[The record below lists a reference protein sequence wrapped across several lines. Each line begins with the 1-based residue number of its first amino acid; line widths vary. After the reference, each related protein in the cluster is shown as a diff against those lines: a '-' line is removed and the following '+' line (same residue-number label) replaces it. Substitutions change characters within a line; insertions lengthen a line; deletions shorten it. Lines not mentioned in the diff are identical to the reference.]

1 MARARPERSR
11 LISAIA
17 ISLLAAGASLVLFGG
32 SGLLVGKAAE
42 GGSLATLGGLL
53 IVIELVAFFRAP
65 LRFEERLI
73 THRAALGSMVRW
85 RLWLFNTV
93 GRRIPG
99 PLAYLS
105 SGDLFDRTIEDI
117 DVLEDLY
124 VRVALPTL
132 GAVSAGILTTVVVAF
147 FSLLAAVIVFVGL
160 IAGLTVAFAM
170 GDAAAPITLASVAVR
185 SKIAEQTVDRID
197 GTVELTMAG
206 TTSQV
211 ASSLDALNDQ
221 LSHFEA
227 IVGRLRGL
235 GIVLLGFIT
244 GACVLG
250 VALLSGSGVHH
261 GSLTAGAAAGI
272 TLASFAGLEPLLGV
286 LAGALRA
293 GVVDA
298 AAERL
303 DELDATPI
311 PVGEPD
317 ASASWPK
324 PAPSI
329 VLEDVTVGFEDV
341 EILDRVTLCIAP
353 GTSTCIVGPSGAG
366 KSTLCN
372 LMVRFVEPTAGTVQ
386 AGARSYADL
395 SGSEVRRHVVYV
407 DQAPTIFSGTIA
419 DLLTMG
425 TKGIDEAACR
435 TLLHDFELDELVVD
449 DRLDRLVG
457 EDGAYLSLG
466 QQRRLS
472 IARALLRHPDV
483 LILDEPTAGLDPAQG
498 RRIIER
504 TLELAHP
511 ASVVVVTHDVSLVD
525 LFDSSLRVSERT
537 VGPLFAPS
545 S

>member
-1 MARARPERSR
+1 MTRARPERSR
-11 LISAIA
+11 LISAVA

-65 LRFEERLI
+65 LRYEERLI
-73 THRAALGSMVRW
+73 THRVALGSMVRW

-124 VRVALPTL
+124 VRVAFPTL

-147 FSLLAAVIVFVGL
+147 FSVLAAVIVFVGL
-160 IAGLTVAFAM
+160 IAGLTVAFAI
-170 GDAAAPITLASVAVR
+170 GDATAPITLASVAVR
-185 SKIAEQTVDRID
+185 SEIAERMLDRID
-197 GTVELTMAG
+197 GAVELTMAG

-211 ASSLDALNDQ
+211 TSSLDELNEQ
-221 LSHFEA
+221 LSHFDA
-227 IVGRLRGL
+227 IIGRLRGL
-235 GIVLLGFIT
+235 GITLLGIIT

-250 VALLSGSGVHH
+250 IALLSGSGVHH
-261 GSLTAGAAAGI
+261 GSLTPGEAAGI

-298 AAERL
+298 AAVRL

-311 PVGEPD
+311 PVHEPMT
-317 ASASWPK
+317 SASWPM

-329 VLEDVTVGFEDV
+329 VLEGVSAGFDDV
-341 EILDRVTLCIAP
+341 EVLGHVTLSIAP
-353 GTSTCIVGPSGAG
+353 GTSTCVVGPSGAG
-366 KSTLCN
+366 KSTLCD
-372 LMVRFVEPTAGTVQ
+372 LLVRFLEPTAGIVR

-407 DQAPTIFSGTIA
+407 DQAPTIFSGTLS
-419 DLLTMG
+419 DVLTMG
-425 TKGIDEAACR
+425 TEDVDDAACR
-435 TLLHDFELDELVVD
+435 ELLHDFELDELVVD

-457 EDGAYLSLG
+457 EEGALLSLG

-472 IARALLRHPDV
+472 IARALLRHPEV

-498 RRIIER
+498 RRIVER
-504 TLELAHP
+504 TLELAHQ
-511 ASVVVVTHDVSLVD
+511 ASVVVVTHDVSLVE
-525 LFDSSLRVSERT
+525 LFDSSLQVSERT
-537 VGPLFAPS
+537 VGPLVAKTS
-545 S
+545 